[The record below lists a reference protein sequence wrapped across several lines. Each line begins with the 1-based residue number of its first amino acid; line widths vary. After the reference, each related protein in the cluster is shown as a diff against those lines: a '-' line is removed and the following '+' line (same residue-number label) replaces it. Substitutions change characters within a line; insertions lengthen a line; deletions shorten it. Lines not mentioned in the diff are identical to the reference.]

1 MFQPIRQ
8 RPSVVQLEEM
18 AAAARLGVG
27 LALED
32 RVSLAGLS
40 QPAMAIG
47 AEGPGTLT
55 GYHAM
60 DP

>member
-32 RVSLAGLS
+32 RAGLAALS
-40 QPAMAIG
+40 QPTMAIG
-47 AEGPGTLT
+47 AEVPGTLT